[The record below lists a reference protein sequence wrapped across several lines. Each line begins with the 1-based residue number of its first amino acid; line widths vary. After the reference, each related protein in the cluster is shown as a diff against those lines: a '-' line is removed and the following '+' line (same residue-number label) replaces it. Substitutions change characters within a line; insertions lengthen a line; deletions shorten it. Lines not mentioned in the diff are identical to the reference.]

1 MSNANPTPPSKASSK
16 PSSAK
21 SSSSSSL
28 SSHFAMIELRQRIL
42 SSISKLADRDTHQI
56 ALSDLQ
62 STIESMSPEAV
73 PMLLNCL
80 YDACSDPNKTPVKKD
95 SLSLLA
101 LLATSRP
108 ELTYSHLPKIISTVV
123 RRLKD
128 SDSAVRESCRDAIGS
143 FVAQYLRGDAANSM
157 ISLFVKPLFEALNDQ
172 NKAVQS
178 GAAMCLAKM
187 VESSRDPPIAA
198 FQKLCPRICKYLNN
212 QNFLA
217 KAALLSVVSKLSQVG
232 GIAPHNLS
240 SLLQSIHECLDSTD
254 WATRKAAADT
264 LISLASH
271 STHLVADGAA
281 STITVLE
288 ACCFDKVKPVRDSMT
303 EALQRWKTIVERGE
317 DGNADIKAA
326 PHGGKKSEP
335 AESPRL
341 DRQKT
346 MPSDRK
352 SDSSAKNGSS
362 GSPPITDSQ
371 SKPKD
376 RSISDTT
383 VGILKKKVPALTDKE
398 LNPDFFL
405 KLEATGSGDLPVEVV
420 VPRRTLHSS
429 HSQGEEESE
438 LNGANLGSINQNGDA
453 FSESNVKNHN
463 PDKRSGMYDKLSE
476 IDEFA
481 RDRLTEQRV
490 FRGKDLKTR
499 GIDVDER
506 NDINQR
512 DAAGAR
518 VGFARADGQPEGAFL
533 NNKGNWLAI
542 QRQLAQLERQQ
553 ANLMNM
559 LQDFMGGS
567 HDSMITLENRVRGL
581 ERIVED
587 MAQDL
592 ALSSGRRGNNF
603 MMGFEGGPGRP
614 LSKYSSL
621 SDFSSKLGRVGE
633 GARIP
638 FGERF
643 LSSDGIVSGMRGRE
657 SPWRPDIS
665 EAYDSY
671 PYVSSRNGPTSSR
684 RGLGGASNDGRLA
697 KTDNDGDQVGTR
709 RAWDKGPGPVR
720 LGEGPSA
727 RSVWQASKDEKTLEA
742 IRVAGE
748 DNGTSRT
755 GARAI
760 PELVAESVE
769 DDNMK
774 ERGPLWSSW
783 SHAMDSLH
791 AGDVYSAYAELLSTG
806 DDVLLVKLMDRS
818 GPVLDQISNELAC
831 EVLHAVGQFLL
842 DQSLLDITLSWIQQL
857 SELVMENGADF
868 LGIPLELKREL
879 LMSLHEASTLEPPE
893 DWEGVSAEQLM
904 LHLASAWRIDLQQF
918 GK

>member
-1 MSNANPTPPSKASSK
+1 MSNANPTPPSKASAK

-21 SSSSSSL
+21 PGSSSSSL
-28 SSHFAMIELRQRIL
+28 SSHFAMIELKQRIL
-42 SSISKLADRDTHQI
+42 ASISKLSDRDTHQI

-62 STIESMSPEAV
+62 STVQSISPEAV

-95 SLSLLA
+95 ALSLLA

-108 ELTYSHLPKIISTVV
+108 EPTYSHLPKIISTVV
-123 RRLKD
+123 RRLKE
-128 SDSAVRESCRDAIGS
+128 SDSAVRDSCRDAIGS
-143 FVAQYLRGDAANSM
+143 FATQYLRGDAENSVV
-157 ISLFVKPLFEALNDQ
+157 SLFVKPLFEALNEQ

-187 VESSRDPPIAA
+187 VECARDPPIAA

-217 KAALLSVVSKLSQVG
+217 KAPLLSVVSNLSQVG
-232 GIAPHNLS
+232 AIAPQNLA
-240 SLLQSIHECLDSTD
+240 SLLQNIHYFLENAD
-254 WATRKAAADT
+254 WTTRKAAADT
-264 LISLASH
+264 LIALASH

-281 STITVLE
+281 STVAVLE
-288 ACCFDKVKPVRDSMT
+288 ACRFDKVKPVRDSMT
-303 EALQRWKTIVERGE
+303 EALQCWKKIAEQGE
-317 DGNADIKAA
+317 DGNADIKTAL
-326 PHGGKKSEP
+326 HDGKNSEP

-341 DRQKT
+341 DHQKT
-346 MPSDRK
+346 TFSDRK
-352 SDSSAKNGSS
+352 DSSVKNGSS
-362 GSPPITDSQ
+362 GSSPTADSQ
-371 SKPKD
+371 SKQKNN
-376 RSISDTT
+376 SISDKT

-398 LNPDFFL
+398 LNPDFFQ
-405 KLEATGSGDLPVEVV
+405 KLEARGSGDLPVEVV

-438 LNGANLGSINQNGDA
+438 LNGADLGSLNQNGDVL
-453 FSESNVKNHN
+453 SENLKNQN
-463 PDKRSGMYDKLSE
+463 PDKRSGMYDKQSDT
-476 IDEFA
+476 DEFT
-481 RDRLTEQRV
+481 RDRSTEQRV

-506 NDINQR
+506 IEITQR
-512 DAAGAR
+512 DASGAR
-518 VGFARADGQPEGAFL
+518 VGFSRADGQPEGAFL

-581 ERIVED
+581 ERVVED
-587 MAQDL
+587 MARDL

-614 LSKYSSL
+614 LSKYNSL
-621 SDFSSKLGRVGE
+621 SDFSSKMGRVGE
-633 GARIP
+633 VPRLP
-638 FGERF
+638 YGERF
-643 LSSDGIVSGMRGRE
+643 LSSDGIHSSMRGRE
-657 SPWRPDIS
+657 STWRPEMS

-671 PYVSSRNGPTSSR
+671 PYASSRNGSASSR
-684 RGLGGASNDGRLA
+684 RVLGGASNDARLA
-697 KTDNDGDQVGTR
+697 KTDIEGDQAGAR

-727 RSVWQASKDEKTLEA
+727 RSVWQASKDEATLEA

-755 GARAI
+755 GARVAI

-769 DDNMK
+769 DDNMQD
-774 ERGPLWSSW
+774 RGPLWASW

-791 AGDVYSAYAELLSTG
+791 AGDVDSAFAELLSTG

-818 GPVLDQISNELAC
+818 GPVLDQISYEIAC

-842 DQSLLDITLSWIQQL
+842 DQSLLDIALSWIQQL

-868 LGIPLELKREL
+868 MGIPLEIKRDL
-879 LMSLHEASTLEPPE
+879 LMSLHEASTVEPPE

-904 LHLASAWRIDLQQF
+904 LQLASAWRIDLQQLD
-918 GK
+918 K